1 MREARLTKIPAA
13 AARRIRNARAMIFD
27 MDGTLVLGDAA
38 SGGHKALPGA
48 IVLLERLRSRGI
60 PFRVF
65 TNGTAK
71 PPAVYAAGLR
81 HAGFDIADGEMMT
94 PSTSAAEW
102 FVRRGI
108 RRVRV
113 LGLEGVQAPL
123 RELGLDVVG
132 PFETA
137 RGIEAVFTGWF
148 RELTFASL
156 EIACEDI
163 WAGASLTTASHV
175 PFFATQNGRAIGT
188 SFAINAMIR
197 ALTGKRAR
205 VLGKPA
211 REVIE
216 CAMRQMGISRSE
228 AARTIVVGD
237 DPALEMR
244 MANAAHAFGVAVTTG
259 LTNAATFKAVPK
271 AEKPRVVISGL
282 HLLLEVLA

>member
-1 MREARLTKIPAA
+1 LPEIPAA

-38 SGGHKALPGA
+38 SAGHQALPGA
-48 IVLLERLRSRGI
+48 IDLLQRLRSRGI

-71 PPAVYAAGLR
+71 TPAVYAAGLR
-81 HAGFDIADGEMMT
+81 HAGFEIADAEMMT

-102 FVRRGI
+102 FVRRGV
-108 RRVRV
+108 RRVRA

-123 RELGLDVVG
+123 RELGLDVIG
-132 PFETA
+132 PFEAA
-137 RGIEAVFTGWF
+137 RDIEAVFTGWF
-148 RELTFASL
+148 REFTFASL
-156 EIACEDI
+156 ETACEDI

-216 CAMRQMGISRSE
+216 CAMRQMGLSPSE
-228 AARTIVVGD
+228 VVHTIVVGD
-237 DPALEMR
+237 DPTLEMR
-244 MANAAHAFGVAVTTG
+244 MANAAQAFGVAVTTG
-259 LTNAATFKAVPK
+259 LTKAAAFRSAPK
-271 AEKPRVVISGL
+271 AEKPRVVISSL
-282 HLLLEVLA
+282 NPLLKAIS

>member
-1 MREARLTKIPAA
+1 LTEIPAA

-38 SGGHKALPGA
+38 SAGHQALPGA
-48 IVLLERLRSRGI
+48 IDLLQRLRSRGI

-71 PPAVYAAGLR
+71 TPAVYAAGLR
-81 HAGFDIADGEMMT
+81 HAGFEIADAEMMT

-102 FVRRGI
+102 FVRRGL

-123 RELGLDVVG
+123 RELGLDVIG

-137 RGIEAVFTGWF
+137 RDIEAVFTGWF
-148 RELTFASL
+148 REFTFASL
-156 EIACEDI
+156 ETACEDI
-163 WAGASLTTASHV
+163 WAGAALTTASHV

-188 SFAINAMIR
+188 SFAINAMIH

-216 CAMRQMGISRSE
+216 CAMRQMGLSPSE
-228 AARTIVVGD
+228 AVHTIVVGD
-237 DPALEMR
+237 DPTLEMR
-244 MANAAHAFGVAVTTG
+244 MANAAQAFGVAVTTG
-259 LTNAATFKAVPK
+259 LTKTAAFRSAPK
-271 AEKPRVVISGL
+271 AEKPRVVISSL
-282 HLLLEVLA
+282 NHLLKAIG

>member
-1 MREARLTKIPAA
+1 LPEIPAA

-38 SGGHKALPGA
+38 SAGHQALPGA
-48 IVLLERLRSRGI
+48 IDLLQRLRSRGI

-71 PPAVYAAGLR
+71 TPAVYAAGLR
-81 HAGFDIADGEMMT
+81 HAGFEIADAEMMT

-102 FVRRGI
+102 FVRRGV

-123 RELGLDVVG
+123 RELGLDVIG
-132 PFETA
+132 PFEAA
-137 RGIEAVFTGWF
+137 RDIEAVFTGWF
-148 RELTFASL
+148 REFTFASL
-156 EIACEDI
+156 ETACEDI

-216 CAMRQMGISRSE
+216 CAMRQMGLSPSE
-228 AARTIVVGD
+228 VVHTMVVGD
-237 DPALEMR
+237 DPTLEMR
-244 MANAAHAFGVAVTTG
+244 MANAAQAFGVAVTTG
-259 LTNAATFKAVPK
+259 LTKAAAFRSAPK
-271 AEKPRVVISGL
+271 AEKPRVVISSL
-282 HLLLEVLA
+282 NPLLKAFS

>member
-1 MREARLTKIPAA
+1 LTEIPAA
-13 AARRIRNARAMIFD
+13 AARQIRNARAMIFD

-38 SGGHKALPGA
+38 SGGHKALPHA
-48 IVLLERLRSRGI
+48 IELLQRLRARGI

-71 PPAVYAAGLR
+71 TPAVYAAGLR
-81 HAGFDIADGEMMT
+81 HAGFDVADGEMMT

-102 FVRRGI
+102 FVRRKT

-132 PFETA
+132 PFESA
-137 RGIEAVFTGWF
+137 HGIDAVFTGWF
-148 RELTFASL
+148 REFTFASL
-156 EIACEDI
+156 ETACEDI

-188 SFAINAMIR
+188 SFAVNAMLH

-216 CAMRQMGISRSE
+216 CAMRQMALSPSE
-228 AARTIVVGD
+228 AARVIVVGD

-259 LTNAATFKAVPK
+259 LTKAAAFRSARK
-271 AEKPRVVISGL
+271 AEKPRAVISSL
-282 HLLLEVLA
+282 RPLLKAIS

>member
-1 MREARLTKIPAA
+1 LTEIPAA

-38 SGGHKALPGA
+38 SAGHQALPGA
-48 IVLLERLRSRGI
+48 IDLLQRLRSRGI

-71 PPAVYAAGLR
+71 TPAVYAAGLR
-81 HAGFDIADGEMMT
+81 HAGFEIDDAEMMT

-102 FVRRGI
+102 FVRRGF

-123 RELGLDVVG
+123 RELGLDVIG

-148 RELTFASL
+148 REFTFASL
-156 EIACEDI
+156 ETACEDI

-211 REVIE
+211 KEVID
-216 CAMRQMGISRSE
+216 CAMRQMGLSPSD
-228 AARTIVVGD
+228 AVHTIVVGD
-237 DPALEMR
+237 DPTLEMR
-244 MANAAHAFGVAVTTG
+244 MANAAQAFGVAVTTG
-259 LTNAATFKAVPK
+259 LTKAATFRSAPK
-271 AEKPRVVISGL
+271 AEKPRVVISSL
-282 HLLLEVLA
+282 NPLLKAIS

>member
-1 MREARLTKIPAA
+1 MTEIPNAA
-13 AARRIRNARAMIFD
+13 MRRIRNARAMILD
-27 MDGTLVLGDAA
+27 MDGTIVLGDAA

-48 IVLLERLRSRGI
+48 IELLGRLRSRGI
-60 PFRVF
+60 PFRIF

-71 PPAVYAAGLR
+71 TPAVYAAGLR

-102 FVRRGI
+102 FVRHGI

-132 PFETA
+132 PFEDA

-148 RELTFASL
+148 REFTFASL
-156 EIACEDI
+156 ETACQDI

-175 PFFATQNGRAIGT
+175 PFFATQNGRAIGA

-205 VLGKPA
+205 VLGKPS
-211 REVIE
+211 RVVIE
-216 CAMRQMGISRSE
+216 YALRQMGLPASE

-244 MANAAHAFGVAVTTG
+244 MANAAKAFGVAVTTG
-259 LTNAATFKAVPK
+259 LNDVAAFRAASK
-271 AEKPRVVISGL
+271 AEKPGIVFSGL
-282 HLLLEVLA
+282 YPLLEALG